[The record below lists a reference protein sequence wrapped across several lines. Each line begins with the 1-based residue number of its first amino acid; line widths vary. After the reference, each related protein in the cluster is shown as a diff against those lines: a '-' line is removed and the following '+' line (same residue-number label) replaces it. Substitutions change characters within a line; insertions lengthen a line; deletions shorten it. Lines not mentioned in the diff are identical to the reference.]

1 MGADFIGW
9 RGCALQEELGP
20 DSFLSKIKLQ
30 AYRRLIDERVPA
42 DEQHKVKVKV
52 AVTGREPKELT
63 YDGIIEELG
72 DFDNG
77 IPDCANCP
85 LSGGKAVGCY
95 HYITYPI
102 DVISEE
108 LLFEFFCSKVT
119 EPESIPNQ
127 IWLDIISTLEGETPW
142 HENRG
147 RDGSLAE
154 RPEPLSANFI
164 WDGEEHSVDSAQLL
178 ACLFIDLDE
187 PPLLVAYALFFN
199 QFIEYVR
206 ERIGLKEDG
215 SIELTV
221 DGSGNPSEEEL
232 QARAQE
238 ALAKVQHMAESN
250 TLGELQEVAPMLMQ
264 AAARAMDE
272 GYRVLVDG

>member
-9 RGCALQEELGP
+9 RGCALQDELGP
-20 DSFLSKIKLQ
+20 DVFLSKIKLG
-30 AYRRLIDERVPA
+30 AYRRLIEERVP
-42 DEQHKVKVKV
+42 DNEKPKVKVRV
-52 AVTGREPKELT
+52 AVTGREPRELT
-63 YDGIIEELG
+63 YDGILAELG
-72 DFDNG
+72 GFEQG
-77 IPDCANCP
+77 IPDCENCP
-85 LSGGKAVGCY
+85 LSGGKAIGCY

-102 DVISEE
+102 DEVTEE
-108 LLFEFFCSKVT
+108 LLFEYFCSKVT

-127 IWLDIISTLEGETPW
+127 IWLDIISTIEGETPW

-147 RDGSLAE
+147 PEGSLAQ
-154 RPEPLSANFI
+154 RSAPLSATLVWEN
-164 WDGEEHSVDSAQLL
+164 EEHSLDSAQLL
-178 ACLFIDLDE
+178 AGLFIDLDE

-199 QFIEYVR
+199 QFVEYVR
-206 ERIGLKEDG
+206 TRIGLKEDG

-232 QARAQE
+232 QARAQAAFE
-238 ALAKVQHMAESN
+238 QVKHIADSR